1 MTEDWMVGW
10 HHQFIEF
17 EQALGDY
24 EGEGRLLCFSL
35 CLLGLCPRRAACWCS
50 DSAEPTVLVSTWGCI
65 LLGVCEHECA
75 HVLVAAWGKAWPGPV
90 GRACTWVP

>member
-35 CLLGLCPRRAACWCS
+35 WGHKES
-50 DSAEPTVLVSTWGCI
+50 NMAEWLNNNNKSEET
-65 LLGVCEHECA
+65 
-75 HVLVAAWGKAWPGPV
+75 
-90 GRACTWVP
+90 

>member
-35 CLLGLCPRRAACWCS
+35 WGHKS
-50 DSAEPTVLVSTWGCI
+50 QTWLSG
-65 LLGVCEHECA
+65 
-75 HVLVAAWGKAWPGPV
+75 
-90 GRACTWVP
+90 

>member
-24 EGEGRLLCFSL
+24 EGEGRLLCSVY
-35 CLLGLCPRRAACWCS
+35 GVTKS
-50 DSAEPTVLVSTWGCI
+50 QTWLSG
-65 LLGVCEHECA
+65 
-75 HVLVAAWGKAWPGPV
+75 
-90 GRACTWVP
+90 